1 MGSQQVYVQFSM
13 HSTLL
18 RAQMKDTQGSRP
30 AGQFPG
36 CALQQVSVSPLQ
48 NGLFS
53 ESSAKRGPEKAKA
66 TMIAAMAILGASLW
80 RAVADMTL
88 LQMGD
93 RMRVRVASIG
103 N

>member
-1 MGSQQVYVQFSM
+1 MQFSM

-66 TMIAAMAILGASLW
+66 TFEDIIKKYPDSKAAAEAKKLLGKIAK
-80 RAVADMTL
+80 
-88 LQMGD
+88 
-93 RMRVRVASIG
+93 
-103 N
+103 